1 MKLHSLIN
9 FVLFQAVWFLS
20 LLLEGQSLLFSAVII
35 GLMFYLSK
43 QKKQDGLL
51 LLKALPIA
59 LLLEYI
65 TVELGLLSF
74 KVDPF
79 PIWLVLLW
87 AALILSLNTSMHFL
101 SRLRLWQV
109 FVVCLIF
116 APASYWAGARFNV
129 INLGLP
135 LWQFWVA
142 YGVIWSA
149 AFTFIV
155 FINQKIKSII
165 LASQN

>member
-20 LLLEGQSLLFSAVII
+20 LLLEGQSLLFSAGII
-35 GLMFYLSK
+35 VLMFYLSK
-43 QKKQDGLL
+43 QKKQDALL

-65 TVELGLLSF
+65 AVELGLLSF

-87 AALILSLNTSMHFL
+87 AALLLSLNTSMHFL

-109 FVVCLIF
+109 FVFCLIF

>member
-20 LLLEGQSLLFSAVII
+20 LLLEGKSLLFSAIVIV
-35 GLMFYLSK
+35 LMFYLSK
-43 QKKQDGLL
+43 QKKQDALL

-65 TVELGLLSF
+65 SVELGLLAF

-79 PIWLVLLW
+79 PLWLVFLW
-87 AALILSLNTSMHFL
+87 AALLLSLNTSMHFL
-101 SRLRLWQV
+101 SRLKFWQV
-109 FVVCLIF
+109 FVVCLVF

-129 INLGLP
+129 IDLGLP
-135 LWQFWVA
+135 LWQFWLA
-142 YGVIWSA
+142 YGAMWSA

-155 FINQKIKSII
+155 LINQKIKSII
-165 LASQN
+165 PPT

>member
-20 LLLEGQSLLFSAVII
+20 LLLEGQSLLFSAGII
-35 GLMFYLSK
+35 VLMFYLSK
-43 QKKQDGLL
+43 QKKQDALL

-65 TVELGLLSF
+65 AVELGLLSF

-87 AALILSLNTSMHFL
+87 AALLLSLNTSMHFL

-116 APASYWAGARFNV
+116 SPASYWAGARFNV